1 MGHFM
6 YFLHKT
12 HFIFNY
18 DNLSVDPSGL
28 TQWLWQNSSQFL
40 GPEESHLSSQVE
52 GPELWGDLQNL
63 LVKASTELWKSIIC
77 VRWCHV
83 SCLTQCADGK
93 LCAGLLGCPA
103 GTFSMLLVTW
113 EVLGL
118 EAGGQGNAPNAACV
132 FPSPSCAHQ
141 LCPIPWTLHAM
152 DLCHQTLCS
161 IKTSVPPQS
170 SLDGPSLRVLE

>member
-113 EVLGL
+113 EGLGL
-118 EAGGQGNAPNAACV
+118 EAGGQGNAPIAV
-132 FPSPSCAHQ
+132 SFPHLHVLISCAPFHG
-141 LCPIPWTLHAM
+141 PSMPWTCATKHYAPSKHQ
-152 DLCHQTLCS
+152 CHPKVAL
-161 IKTSVPPQS
+161 VAPA
-170 SLDGPSLRVLE
+170 